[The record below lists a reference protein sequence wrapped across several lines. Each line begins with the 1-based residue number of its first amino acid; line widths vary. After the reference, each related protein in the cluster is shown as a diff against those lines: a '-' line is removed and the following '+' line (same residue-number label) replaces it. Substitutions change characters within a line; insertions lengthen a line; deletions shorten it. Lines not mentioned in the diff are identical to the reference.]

1 MVTLGERRSAI
12 ILDRQPLWRDA
23 FEGVVHEVG
32 VDVVAKTMDVDE
44 AMACLEEHEP
54 DLFVLDFEI
63 RDSAGGAD
71 SVREALNRLP
81 DVKVL
86 VIVPN
91 DPSAVDDAL
100 VAGASAALNRTAE
113 RDDIAAVVRQIFE
126 PAFFLA
132 RRVPERGSRS
142 SRSGERLPG
151 LTRREEQILR
161 LVARGRSNSQVAG
174 TLWVTEQTVKFHLSN
189 IYRKLG
195 VSNRTEASHW
205 ALLSGVE
212 SEKQQEP
219 RVLPLARLS

>member
-12 ILDRQPLWRDA
+12 ILDSQPLWRDA
-23 FEGVVHEVG
+23 FEGVVRDVG
-32 VDVVAKTMDVDE
+32 VDVVANTMDVDE
-44 AMACLEEHEP
+44 AMACLAEQEP

-63 RDSAGGAD
+63 RGSAGGAD
-71 SVREALNRLP
+71 SVREALNRRP

-91 DPSAVDDAL
+91 EHASAVDDAL
-100 VAGASAALNRTAE
+100 AAGACAALNRTAE
-113 RDDIAAVVRQIFE
+113 RDDIAAAVRQIFE

-132 RRVPERGSRS
+132 RRVPERGSRRS
-142 SRSGERLPG
+142 SERLPG
-151 LTRREEQILR
+151 LTRREEEILR
-161 LVARGRSNSQVAG
+161 LVARGRSNSQVAE

-205 ALLSGVE
+205 ALLNGIE
-212 SEKQQEP
+212 SAKHQEP
-219 RVLPLARLS
+219 RLMQVARSE